1 MAGIQSGLEQ
11 TIRFDLNLSE
21 DNEKKTEGL
30 VTKETFRFIKQ
41 EITFDSTHV
50 ACNAY

>member
-1 MAGIQSGLEQ
+1 MAGIQAGFEQ

-30 VTKETFRFIKQ
+30 VTKET
-41 EITFDSTHV
+41 
-50 ACNAY
+50 